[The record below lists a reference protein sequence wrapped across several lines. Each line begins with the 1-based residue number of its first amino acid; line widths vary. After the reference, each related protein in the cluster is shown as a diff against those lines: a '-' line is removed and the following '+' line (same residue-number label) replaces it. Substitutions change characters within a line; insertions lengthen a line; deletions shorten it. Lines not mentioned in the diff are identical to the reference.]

1 MLQSSLVQNTIKE
14 FRLNWKAGITVA
26 LVNIPL
32 SLSLAIASGASPT
45 AGIITAIWAGLVAS
59 ILGGSHFNVVG
70 PAGALSGILILY
82 TMMYGASIIPI
93 LALLSGIIVLLFWFL
108 KWDKYI
114 VFIPSSVVHGFT
126 LAVAITL
133 VLGQVNFALGLSG
146 LVKHDSLLGNF
157 VESLKHLGVI
167 SWPALSVCLISLVTL
182 FVMAEKAPK
191 FPGAIAVALSGIVLG
206 AATTFNKLPFVLSTL
221 SSSYGNLSLSLFH
234 FSFEWRNLMNPKIVE
249 ASALVA
255 IVVILETLLSAK
267 VADGMTKT
275 KFDQSKEVFGIG
287 CSNIISGIFG
297 GMPATGVFAR
307 TALNIRSGATSR
319 YSAIINA
326 VVTAIISFVFLGW
339 FQYLPLAVVAA
350 ILINA
355 AIRMVAKEHFIKLWR
370 FDKTA
375 FGISIFVAVLS
386 IVYDPMIGIVMG
398 SAVSLLVFV
407 NYLSK
412 AQGEVVIGEGD
423 KELARISPD
432 ELKEYTATGTMLIYR
447 FVGELNYMNAERHKE
462 YVHGINGDHYVVF
475 NFKNL
480 FYVDMDG
487 LDALDEMIE
496 ELENRGKEV
505 YLCGVSSYL
514 QPLFLRKEWYS
525 DKVIKGEVFESATLA
540 CDKIRE
546 KTV

>member
-1 MLQSSLVQNTIKE
+1 MKNILNELKS
-14 FRLNWKAGITVA
+14 NWKSGITVA

-32 SLSLAIASGASPT
+32 SLSLAIASGVAPT
-45 AGIITAIWAGLVAS
+45 VGIITAIWAGLVAA

-82 TMMYGASIIPI
+82 TMTYGPSIIPV
-93 LALLSGIIVLLFWFL
+93 LALIAGLIVMLVWFL
-108 KWDKYI
+108 KWDKYV

-146 LVKHDSLLGNF
+146 LTKHESLLGNF
-157 VESLKHLGVI
+157 VESLKHLSAI
-167 SWPALSVCLISLVTL
+167 SWPAFSVCLIAIAAL
-182 FVMAEKAPK
+182 FILAKKAPK
-191 FPGAIAVALSGIVLG
+191 FPGAIVIALSGILLG
-206 AATTFNKLPFVLSTL
+206 AASTFNKLPFVLSTL
-221 SSSYGNLSLSLFH
+221 SSSYGNLSMSLFN
-234 FSFEWRNLMNPKIVE
+234 FSFEWKNLLNPKIVE

-287 CSNIISGIFG
+287 LANIVSGIFG

-319 YSAIINA
+319 YSAIVNGF
-326 VVTAIISFVFLGW
+326 VTAIIAFVFLSW
-339 FQYLPLAVVAA
+339 FKYLPLAVVAA

-355 AIRMVAKEHFIKLWR
+355 AIRMVVKEHFSKLWH

-375 FGISIFVAVLS
+375 FGISMFVAILS

-423 KELARISPD
+423 KELARISP
-432 ELKEYTATGTMLIYR
+432 EEIKEYTSTGTMLIYR

-462 YVHGINGDHYVVF
+462 FVHGINGDHYVVF

-487 LDALDEMIE
+487 LEALDEMVE

-505 YLCGVSSYL
+505 YICGVSSYL
-514 QPLFLRKEWYS
+514 EPLFKNKEWYS
-525 DKVIKGEVFESATLA
+525 NKKSKSEVFESATAA
-540 CDKIRE
+540 CDKIRSLSL
-546 KTV
+546 V